1 MNNTNN
7 QNSIDLN
14 KYINEVISNLV
25 PIEKVTNSVLENIT
39 KQIQVAKSIE
49 EVNKILRNSL
59 EMLLKL
65 LNLDFLNKLLA
76 GLLNF
81 SSKEEKEEIA
91 NLLANALQN
100 ANLDEVKL
108 NELENLIN
116 SSPSLENLSIEEQ
129 EELEIK
135 KSSLKKKKLLNE
147 LFKLNVQNAIN
158 ITFNE
163 LGVNS
168 KLNLLNELEN
178 NNLLDQVNIDE
189 MTQEELV
196 KYIRDELKRED
207 KTNEYESLLNILSKV
222 KNNDLVLKL
231 YKEIKEVSVRN
242 TGDFNPNKNQ
252 LEKIFNNSNNKIA
265 LINDFKLDINN
276 NFSSYSYSEANYIY
290 TKCLSE
296 NVSINNLET
305 KNYLEFLKL
314 NNIEKDNVVFEFIK
328 RRNEKLKNV
337 ENDELSKDDEQITKL
352 KLLVDNDNNVQ
363 YIEYK
368 DKKIELTKENLDKL
382 INNVSKEEQLKI
394 LQFVDENK
402 KNLEKNDNDLELNI

>member
-91 NLLANALQN
+91 NLLANALKN
-100 ANLDEVKL
+100 ANLDETKL
-108 NELENLIN
+108 EEVEKLIN
-116 SSPSLENLSIEEQ
+116 SSNNLENLSIEEQ
-129 EELEIK
+129 EKLEVK
-135 KSSLKKKKLLNE
+135 KNSLKKKKLLNE
-147 LFKLNVQNAIN
+147 LFKINVQNAIN

-163 LGVNS
+163 LGVDS

-178 NNLLDQVNIDE
+178 NNLLDQVDIDE

-242 TGDFNPNKNQ
+242 TGDFLPNKEQ
-252 LEKIFNNSNNKIA
+252 LEKLFNNSNNKLA
-265 LINDFKLDINN
+265 LINDFKVDINN

-296 NVSINNLET
+296 NISINNLET

-314 NNIEKDNVVFEFIK
+314 NDIEEDNVVFEFIK
-328 RRNEKLKNV
+328 RRNEKLKNN
-337 ENDELSKDDEQITKL
+337 ENNELSKDDFQTTKL
-352 KLLVDNDNNVQ
+352 KLLVDNDNNIQ

-402 KNLEKNDNDLELNI
+402 KNLEKNDNDLELSI

>member
-116 SSPSLENLSIEEQ
+116 SPTNLENLSIEEQ

-147 LFKLNVQNAIN
+147 LFKLNVQNSIN
-158 ITFNE
+158 ITFNQ
-163 LGVNS
+163 LGVDS

-242 TGDFNPNKNQ
+242 TGDFLPNKEQ
-252 LEKIFNNSNNKIA
+252 LEKLFNNSNNKLA
-265 LINDFKLDINN
+265 LINDFKADINN

-290 TKCLSE
+290 IKCLSE
-296 NVSINNLET
+296 NISINNLET

-328 RRNEKLKNV
+328 RRNEKLKNA
-337 ENDELSKDDEQITKL
+337 ENNELSKDDEQITKL
-352 KLLVDNDNNVQ
+352 KLLVDKDKNIQ

-368 DKKIELTKENLDKL
+368 DKKVALTKENLDKL
-382 INNVSKEEQLKI
+382 LKNVPKEEQLKI
-394 LQFVDENK
+394 LQFVDENN
-402 KNLEKNDNDLELNI
+402 KNIEKDEQDLELNI

>member
-163 LGVNS
+163 LGVDS

>member
-91 NLLANALQN
+91 NSLKNALQN
-100 ANLDEVKL
+100 ANLDESKL
-108 NELENLIN
+108 NELKNLIN
-116 SSPSLENLSIEEQ
+116 SPTNLENLSVEEQ

-158 ITFNE
+158 ITFNQ
-163 LGVNS
+163 LGVDS

-231 YKEIKEVSVRN
+231 YKEIKEVSIRN
-242 TGDFNPNKNQ
+242 TGDFLPNKEQ
-252 LEKIFNNSNNKIA
+252 LEKLFNNSNNKLG
-265 LINDFKLDINN
+265 LINDFKVDINN
-276 NFSSYSYSEANYIY
+276 NFSSYSYNEANYIY

-296 NVSINNLET
+296 NIAINNLET

-314 NNIEKDNVVFEFIK
+314 NNIEEDNVVFEFIK
-328 RRNEKLKNV
+328 RRNEKLN
-337 ENDELSKDDEQITKL
+337 NSQNNELSKDDEQITKL
-352 KLLVDNDNNVQ
+352 KLLVDKDKNIQ

-368 DKKIELTKENLDKL
+368 DKKVALTKENLDKL
-382 INNVSKEEQLKI
+382 LKNVPKEEQLKI
-394 LQFVDENK
+394 LQFVDENN
-402 KNLEKNDNDLELNI
+402 KNIEKDEQDLELNR

>member
-39 KQIQVAKSIE
+39 KQIQVAKSME
-49 EVNKILRNSL
+49 EVNKLLRNSL

-116 SSPSLENLSIEEQ
+116 SPTNLENLSIEEQ

-147 LFKLNVQNAIN
+147 LFKLNVQNSIN
-158 ITFNE
+158 ITFNQ
-163 LGVNS
+163 LGVDS

-242 TGDFNPNKNQ
+242 TGDFLPNKEQ
-252 LEKIFNNSNNKIA
+252 LEKLFNNSNNKIA
-265 LINDFKLDINN
+265 LINDFKVDINN
-276 NFSSYSYSEANYIY
+276 NFSSYSYNEANYIY

-296 NVSINNLET
+296 NISINNLET

-314 NNIEKDNVVFEFIK
+314 NNIEEDNVVFEFIK
-328 RRNEKLKNV
+328 RRNEKLN
-337 ENDELSKDDEQITKL
+337 NSQNNELSKDDEQITKL

-368 DKKIELTKENLDKL
+368 DKKVELTKENLEKL
-382 INNVSKEEQLKI
+382 LKNVSKEEQLKI
-394 LQFVDENK
+394 LQFVDENN
-402 KNLEKNDNDLELNI
+402 KNIEKDEQDLELNR